1 MHDNIT
7 YQSLNGADSG
17 NAEPVGQL
25 SIRATTHRK
34 PRLCLHFGRWSR
46 AWVRAAMGCGRAN
59 LEEQPPFPTG
69 HSLLFA
75 VRTLCRAVWRA
86 DFGFHVA
93 AHGRIPSYCG
103 GWIKATKT
111 HAESLKGRSTERPAL
126 RKLQAT
132 QHAGIRCWADEGPT
146 GEGDAISRC
155 QTPPKSAFFSSSR
168 HRPSCLLV
176 PLSGDLSKGLAA
188 LCRI

>member
-75 VRTLCRAVWRA
+75 VRTVCRAVWRA
-86 DFGFHVA
+86 GFWFFTSQHTAPYSVA
-93 AHGRIPSYCG
+93 SAGAGSKLP
-103 GWIKATKT
+103 TF
-111 HAESLKGRSTERPAL
+111 AESLKGGSTERPAL

-132 QHAGIRCWADEGPT
+132 QHARDSMSGADEGRRVT
-146 GEGDAISRC
+146 GDISRC
-155 QTPPKSAFFSSSR
+155 QTPQNWRSSAPQGIGR
-168 HRPSCLLV
+168 
-176 PLSGDLSKGLAA
+176 AA
-188 LCRI
+188 CYGRF